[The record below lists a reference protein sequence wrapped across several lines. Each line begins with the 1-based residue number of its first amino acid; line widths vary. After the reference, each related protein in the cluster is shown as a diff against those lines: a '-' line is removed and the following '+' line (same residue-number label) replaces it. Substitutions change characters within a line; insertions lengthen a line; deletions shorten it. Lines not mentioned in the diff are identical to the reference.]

1 MKIAD
6 ILKEQ
11 GPQASVKPTGSAI
24 APVKRKPSLNP
35 FGANKDLQNMGQ
47 QMLNKADQNTEQG
60 PDKAEPSAG
69 TLFDKALGTAITT
82 GTIDPNLEQSGKDYT
97 KELTGRLNK
106 AQRPTP
112 KVNQVQ
118 NQANK

>member
-60 PDKAEPSAG
+60 PDKANTSAETDFNKAVG
-69 TLFDKALGTAITT
+69 TTITT
-82 GTIDPNLEQSGKDYT
+82 GKIDPNLEQSGKQYAKDLQG
-97 KELTGRLNK
+97 KLKN
-106 AQRPTP
+106 AQQPTP

-118 NQANK
+118 DRVSK